1 MEWNDCYQHRHIFA
15 KEIFVTKDRQFL
27 KWGILLGIDKNILY
41 LSELKANWC
50 YRKAQDPTYFAN
62 MRKLQSIFCSGR
74 IIHLIDVKKDLVSE
88 VDIWLT

>member
-41 LSELKANWC
+41 LSELKANWP
-50 YRKAQDPTYFAN
+50 YR
-62 MRKLQSIFCSGR
+62 
-74 IIHLIDVKKDLVSE
+74 
-88 VDIWLT
+88 